1 MLEAIDDAIASLGGP
16 EVATAAAVRAAGG
29 EVLQEVRYYQ
39 LQKLLN
45 DRRKA
50 VKWSE
55 DEAAIIDDVVNE
67 LGGPHVC
74 FLPEVAAEVE
84 QRQRDISAVSKI
96 TSSSR
101 SSRAKS
107 DVIGIGVT
115 GNALYDTVFARVML
129 LRREE
134 REARVKGKSEEL
146 SREEKSEEERSRE
159 KSEDVD
165 DE

>member
-29 EVLQEVRYYQ
+29 EVLEEVRYYQ

-96 TSSSR
+96 SSSSR
-101 SSRAKS
+101 SSRA
-107 DVIGIGVT
+107 T
-115 GNALYDTVFARVML
+115 AP
-129 LRREE
+129 
-134 REARVKGKSEEL
+134 
-146 SREEKSEEERSRE
+146 
-159 KSEDVD
+159 
-165 DE
+165 